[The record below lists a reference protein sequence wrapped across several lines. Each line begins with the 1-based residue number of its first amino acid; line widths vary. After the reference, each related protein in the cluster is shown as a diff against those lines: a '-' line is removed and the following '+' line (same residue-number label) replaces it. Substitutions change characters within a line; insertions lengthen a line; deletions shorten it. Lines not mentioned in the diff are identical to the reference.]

1 MAEARLVKSGLGVGS
16 FLVAEHYPDTAYSLF
31 FVDQDGVVREAAI
44 TRSERKDGTM
54 GTHFLVEDVRL
65 RECKDVCM
73 VVMHLGSDNGPELPR
88 IDLKKPVRC
97 L

>member
-1 MAEARLVKSGLGVGS
+1 MGS
-16 FLVAEHYPDTAYSLF
+16 YLVAERYPDTAYALY
-31 FVDQDGVVREAAI
+31 FVDLDEVVREAAI

-73 VVMHLGSDNGPELPR
+73 VVMHLSSDNGADLPR
-88 IDLKKPVRC
+88 VDLKKAVRC